1 MADEPKTTPGGV
13 PFVADEMAE
22 ILRRS
27 ADQAELAAGVSI
39 RLTVEGGHADE
50 RYEYR
55 FLAMGSGELD
65 CELHCR
71 MTGRDG
77 RVARAP
83 MQRDDFI
90 RLVRSVEIPALQS
103 ARRALRRIPPCSL
116 IGRLEITDG
125 VRQISLLFMA
135 DPGQAESA
143 GYEVPA
149 PLARVIE
156 DIYAI
161 GAKYMEAQGIKSVR
175 P

>member
-1 MADEPKTTPGGV
+1 MPDELKTTPGGA

-22 ILRRS
+22 TLRR
-27 ADQAELAAGVSI
+27 AVDNTELAANVRI

-55 FLAMGSGELD
+55 FLATGSGELD

-77 RVARAP
+77 RVARARL
-83 MQRDDFI
+83 QYDDFTH
-90 RLVRSVEIPALQS
+90 LLRSVEVPALLS
-103 ARRALRRIPPCSL
+103 SRRALRRIPPCSL
-116 IGRLEITDG
+116 IGRLEITDS
-125 VRQISLLFMA
+125 VRQISFLFMA
-135 DPGQAESA
+135 DAGQAESA

-149 PLARVIE
+149 PLARVID
-156 DIYAI
+156 DIYSV
-161 GAKYMEAQGIKSVR
+161 GAKYMGRQGIESVR

>member
-1 MADEPKTTPGGV
+1 MADALKTTPGGV
-13 PFVADEMAE
+13 PFVADEMADA
-22 ILRRS
+22 LRRS
-27 ADQAELAAGVSI
+27 ADDAELAAGVRI

-55 FLAMGSGELD
+55 FLATGSGELD

-83 MQRDDFI
+83 MPRDDFA
-90 RLVRSVEIPALQS
+90 RLVRSIEIAALHGS
-103 ARRALRRIPPCSL
+103 KRALRRIPPCSL
-116 IGRLEITDG
+116 VGRLEITDG
-125 VRQISLLFMA
+125 VRQMSFLFMA

-143 GYEVPA
+143 GYELPA
-149 PLARVIE
+149 PLASVI
-156 DIYAI
+156 DSIYSMS
-161 GAKYMEAQGIKSVR
+161 AKYMESQGIRSVR